1 MNNKFLKYLVVVV
14 IIFSNHSFGKEFN
27 DLFTIYEPIQ
37 ESSQIE
43 KSINSAFNNM
53 VYRLSGSSSPSNVW
67 KIINSGVKRKD
78 FIISYSIKKI
88 DEKSYL
94 QVIFNQDMFINKL
107 DALSIPIINYS
118 RPVLLF
124 LIEID
129 SGSKEPYYLSFKKE
143 LDDIDK
149 IFIDSLRENASNR
162 GLFLE
167 LPVFDLQDA
176 KKLVSSSILSDPT
189 NEISSK
195 YDFDK
200 LIKIKLTKSGVN
212 DWFFSGDIESNLSY
226 PQNTIQKISDIFDEF
241 LLKIID
247 ETLEELDINSQKKF
261 ILNISV
267 NNIKTHEDYI
277 DARDRLNKIIGISS
291 VDIMSFQNN
300 NIAYKASIQGNLIS
314 LMRELE
320 DNSYFKIIDYN
331 KGKNFIA
338 LEHLK

>member
-1 MNNKFLKYLVVVV
+1 
-14 IIFSNHSFGKEFN
+14 
-27 DLFTIYEPIQ
+27 
-37 ESSQIE
+37 
-43 KSINSAFNNM
+43 
-53 VYRLSGSSSPSNVW
+53 
-67 KIINSGVKRKD
+67 
-78 FIISYSIKKI
+78 
-88 DEKSYL
+88 
-94 QVIFNQDMFINKL
+94 MFINKL

-176 KKLVSSSILSDPT
+176 KKLASSSILSDPT

-247 ETLEELDINSQKKF
+247 ETLEELDINSQKISGVYQYMIEGLIKEYGIPYNGNNVPIDNLYRYKEIKWF
-261 ILNISV
+261 LQGFNEELIISKQYQNIT
-267 NNIKTHEDYI
+267 ITLQE
-277 DARDRLNKIIGISS
+277 
-291 VDIMSFQNN
+291 
-300 NIAYKASIQGNLIS
+300 AY
-314 LMRELE
+314 
-320 DNSYFKIIDYN
+320 
-331 KGKNFIA
+331 
-338 LEHLK
+338 